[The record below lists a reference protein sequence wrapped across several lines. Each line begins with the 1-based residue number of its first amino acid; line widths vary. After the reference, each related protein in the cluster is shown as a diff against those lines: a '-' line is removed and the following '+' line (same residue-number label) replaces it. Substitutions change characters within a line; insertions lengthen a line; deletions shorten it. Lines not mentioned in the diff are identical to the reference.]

1 MIQAHGA
8 SNAKIVLVSDYPTPA
23 ELANGRCLS
32 GYMENYL
39 RDMFKEAGIKW
50 NDLYKTSIV
59 KEKLKNPPKRG
70 SRNQLK
76 TLQDQVNWA
85 EAIKGLKKE
94 LLSIYPTVIVPLGS
108 LSTGLFTGQFNVGQ
122 FKGSI
127 MPALSSMGLS
137 AKTKVIPIPHPRD
150 IAAQYNLFFSTSVYI
165 ERIVKASKA
174 FEFPTPNYTTEV
186 VRSSRRLLEYFEQ
199 SKNAEFI
206 TCDVETYRNYI
217 TAVGFCADGKHGVS
231 IPMTDL
237 TVSKTEYQIIYP
249 AISRFLDSGIPIVNQ
264 NVGFDHHQLA
274 RFGMYMRNVIGDTM
288 IMFGLLYP
296 ELPKNLGF
304 INSIYTDMPY
314 FKNEGKEWDPHKNE
328 NLFTYNAKD
337 CISTW
342 RIWKEEITDA
352 KELGLWNFY
361 NHGPRQF
368 YFMYRRIEQRGIR
381 IDEEKQKALQNKY
394 NNVLSFY
401 QQAVDNELGGKPLNI
416 NSSKQMVE
424 LLYYEMGLPVQY
436 TKRTDGQ
443 RTPSADERA
452 LEFLAINKVE
462 KPEHRELLL
471 NIIAI
476 RKCMNILKFLGF
488 FVHSD
493 GRGRTR
499 YKIAG
504 TESGRTSTS
513 QCDDNIYFIENDKL
527 IYKSMGFS
535 LQQFP
540 KNGYTLPS
548 GEVIGDDLRSI
559 FVPSKGHDFMAW
571 DQEQAEAM
579 IVAVL
584 ASDGELAHR
593 IRTGDVHRWTAALIL
608 SILEEEVTPEQRQK
622 AGKKIRHGGHYDIG
636 PKQMS
641 AISGMTIVECTK
653 ALRRFHETNPK
664 IREIFQ
670 KGCKDAI
677 IKDRFMTSPHG
688 RRRDFLSRVDNS
700 TYRES
705 YSYIPQ
711 AVVSDHQKFCMLSL
725 QEEYKKI
732 EFLGEFHDGTWLEK
746 PISLSKEQVAES
758 IIKLV
763 KEPIH
768 FKTGTFIREQSAVM
782 KAKIEWSN
790 TNWDEME
797 DLEC

>member
-8 SNAKIVLVSDYPTPA
+8 SNSKIVLVSDYPTPA

-39 RDMFKEAGIKW
+39 KDMFKEAGVQWSDI
-50 NDLYKTSIV
+50 YKTSII

-70 SRNQLK
+70 SRDQFK
-76 TLQDQVNWA
+76 ILQDQVDWSKA
-85 EAIKGLKKE
+85 VAGLKKE

-108 LSTGLFTGQFNVGQ
+108 IPTGLFTGQFSVGQ

-137 AKTKVIPIPHPRD
+137 AKTKIIPIPHPRD
-150 IAAQYNLFFSTSVYI
+150 IAAQYKLFFSTSVYI
-165 ERIVKASKA
+165 ERIVKASKV
-174 FEFPTPNYTTEV
+174 FEFPKPDYTTEV
-186 VRSSRRLLEYFEQ
+186 IRSSRRLLEYFSQ
-199 SKNAEFI
+199 SKNADFI
-206 TCDVETYRNYI
+206 TCDVETYRNHI

-231 IPMTDL
+231 IPMTDI
-237 TVSKTEYQIIYP
+237 TIPKIEYQIIYP

-274 RFGMYMRNVIGDTM
+274 RFGMHMRNVVGDTM
-288 IMFGLLYP
+288 LMFGLLYP

-304 INSIYTDMPY
+304 LNSLYTDMPY
-314 FKNEGKEWDPHKNE
+314 FKNEGKEWDPKKNE
-328 NLFTYNAKD
+328 NLFTYNGKD
-337 CISTW
+337 CISAW
-342 RIWKEEITDA
+342 RVWKGEVKDA
-352 KELGLWNFY
+352 KELGLWTFY
-361 NHGPRQF
+361 NKGPLQF
-368 YFMYRRIEQRGIR
+368 YSMYRRIEQHGIR
-381 IDEEKQKALQNKY
+381 IDEDKRCNLQSKY
-394 NNVLSFY
+394 RNVLSFY
-401 QQAVDNELGGKPLNI
+401 QQLVDNELGEKPLNI
-416 NSSKQMVE
+416 NSPKQMTE

-436 TKRTDGQ
+436 TKRADGQ
-443 RTPSADERA
+443 RTISADERA

-462 KPEHRELLL
+462 KPEHKELLL
-471 NIIAI
+471 NVIAI

-488 FVHSD
+488 FVHPD

-513 QCDDNIYFIENDKL
+513 QCDDNIYFIEGNKL
-527 IYKSMGFS
+527 VYKSMGFS

-540 KNGYTLPS
+540 KDGYTLPS
-548 GEVIGDDLRSI
+548 GETIGNDLRSI
-559 FVPSKGHDFMAW
+559 FVPSKGYDFMAW
-571 DQEQAEAM
+571 DQRQAEAVV
-579 IVAVL
+579 VAVI
-584 ASDGELAHR
+584 ASDDELAYR

-608 SILEEEVTPEQRQK
+608 GIPEEEVTPEQRQN
-622 AGKKIRHGGHYDIG
+622 AGKRIRHGGHYDIG
-636 PKQMS
+636 PKKMS
-641 AISGMTIVECTK
+641 EISGMPITECTK
-653 ALRRFHETNPK
+653 ALIRFHETNPK
-664 IREIFQ
+664 IREVFQ
-670 KGCKDAI
+670 KGCREVVL
-677 IKDRFMTSPHG
+677 KDRFMTSPHG

-725 QEEYKKI
+725 QEEYPEI

-746 PISLSKEQVAES
+746 PIGLSTEQVAES
-758 IIKLV
+758 IINLV

-768 FKTGTFIREQSAVM
+768 FNTGTFIREQTAIM
-782 KAKIEWSN
+782 KAKVEWSN
-790 TNWDEME
+790 TNWNEME
-797 DLEC
+797 VLG